1 MAEAYRHNVDYLTI
15 GMNDGETR
23 QEASEAIR
31 ALINDVRLM
40 LEDDAEVM
48 FGLWLDRACF
58 HDRNNSLR
66 MWCLD
71 QSTNTNANVVYYPQ
85 GSSRGENHAENS
97 ATSRASG
104 GR

>member
-1 MAEAYRHNVDYLTI
+1 
-15 GMNDGETR
+15 MNEGKAR

-48 FGLWLDRACF
+48 FGLWLDWACV
-58 HDRNNSLR
+58 RYWNNSLQ
-66 MWCLD
+66 MWRLD

-85 GSSRGENHAENS
+85 GS
-97 ATSRASG
+97 
-104 GR
+104 

>member
-1 MAEAYRHNVDYLTI
+1 
-15 GMNDGETR
+15 MNEGETR

-71 QSTNTNANVVYYPQ
+71 QSTNTNANVVYYPL
-85 GSSRGENHAENS
+85 GSSSGDNHAEICAS
-97 ATSRASG
+97 SRASG